1 MAIPFSQRTGG
12 TSHARRLSSP
22 YLSDR
27 LSWLRVL
34 GAFVLLSLLASASL
48 NASPPSPSA
57 RKEQARE
64 QFDKAEQMREAL
76 NGRPADQRSR
86 KDYQR
91 VADAYRKV
99 YYVAPASSKADA
111 SVVAVAE
118 ILADMGRQFQPD
130 EKDLRAAISQY
141 EFLRREYPGSK
152 YRFQALFT
160 VGQIYKEDLGDDDA
174 ARETFEDFLKHYP
187 RNSLAPEAKQAL
199 AELNQPQPSKKPVE
213 EAHTNKDQPPAAETA
228 SLSTAKKKSALPMVT
243 GIRHWSTPDYTRVA
257 IDVDS
262 EVKYEAGR
270 VPNPDRIFFD
280 LPDTK
285 LASVLV
291 GKSFEVQDGFLKK
304 IRVAQY
310 QPGSTRVVLE
320 VADVSDYSAFL
331 LPNPYRLIIDIHGRQ
346 PQSPTQVARANAA
359 APPGSGDRSVTAVEN
374 EKPYRSVEKANEA
387 GKANATSNSAG
398 GTKKTASLPNIVAAK
413 PGITTPQPARSA
425 ASTSASSS
433 KATPHRVVVDDDDAD
448 DASSDATPPAPASSR
463 ALSPKA
469 SKPVDGS
476 FSTSTAS
483 AADNPTAQKASNK
496 PMPTT
501 TVTNPKPPDPLFSG
515 PGDSSGPELK
525 ATTQPTTAPT
535 AVAVAPRSTQ
545 KKTTKTAAANLPTTH
560 EAEPTSSGDRSLTR
574 ALGLKIGR
582 IVVDAGHGGHDAG
595 TIGPNGLLEK
605 DLVLDVALRLGRLL
619 ETRLGADVIYTRD
632 DDTFIPLET
641 RTAIANEHQADLF
654 ISVHANSSS
663 DPSARGVET
672 YYLNFTSNPDAL
684 EVAARENAVSEKSI
698 FELQD
703 LVKKI
708 TLKDKIDESRE
719 LATDVQTC
727 LYNGLATRHSTLR
740 DRGVKK
746 APFVVLIGA
755 NMPSILA
762 EISFVSNP
770 TDEARLETPEYREKI
785 AESLYK
791 GVAKYADGL
800 SGIKVAARFNKEA
813 GQ

>member
-1 MAIPFSQRTGG
+1 MRDSPG
-12 TSHARRLSSP
+12 ARNPRPSSP
-22 YLSDR
+22 YAGQNVTPSLRCTSR
-27 LSWLRVL
+27 LLALVSVV
-34 GAFVLLSLLASASL
+34 VLLTVSVDAA
-48 NASPPSPSA
+48 PSPAA
-57 RKEQARE
+57 RKQEARE
-64 QFDKAEQMREAL
+64 QFDKAEQMRESL
-76 NGRPADQRSR
+76 NGMPADQRTR
-86 KDYQR
+86 KDYQH

-99 YYVAPASSKADA
+99 YYVSPASSKADA

-118 ILADMGRQFQPD
+118 ILADEGRQFQPG

-160 VGQIYKEDLGDDDA
+160 IGQIYKEDLGDDDA
-174 ARETFEDFLKHYP
+174 ARDTFHDFLKHYP

-199 AELNQPQPSKKPVE
+199 AELNQPKPAPKPVPIE
-213 EAHTNKDQPPAAETA
+213 DARSERSNSPAADAIAAANPPVAPVSASATPA
-228 SLSTAKKKSALPMVT
+228 SLTTKKKSGLTLVT

-257 IDVDS
+257 IDVEG

-280 LPDTK
+280 LADTK

-291 GKSFEVQDGFLKK
+291 GKSFDVQDGFLKK

-310 QPGSTRVVLE
+310 QPGATRVVLE

-346 PQSPTQVARANAA
+346 PQSQTLIAKANSASSAANVEGTVTSVAK
-359 APPGSGDRSVTAVEN
+359 
-374 EKPYRSVEKANEA
+374 EKSFRSVEKANETDRA
-387 GKANATSNSAG
+387 VMPPAASASA
-398 GTKKTASLPNIVAAK
+398 KKTAASADDSAGTTQPAQPATTASSKKAAVHKVIVDDNDESADEIAPPSEHTAKTAAAK
-413 PGITTPQPARSA
+413 P
-425 ASTSASSS
+425 
-433 KATPHRVVVDDDDAD
+433 
-448 DASSDATPPAPASSR
+448 
-463 ALSPKA
+463 
-469 SKPVDGS
+469 
-476 FSTSTAS
+476 
-483 AADNPTAQKASNK
+483 N
-496 PMPTT
+496 
-501 TVTNPKPPDPLFSG
+501 DPLFAG
-515 PGDSSGPELK
+515 PKDTSGPELK
-525 ATTQPTTAPT
+525 ATTEPTTAPT
-535 AVAVAPRSTQ
+535 AVAVAPRAKDSKNKDS
-545 KKTTKTAAANLPTTH
+545 KKGTKTASTTTPTGH
-560 EAEPTSSGDRSLTR
+560 EAEPTSLGDRSLTR
-574 ALGLKIGR
+574 TLGLKLGR
-582 IVVDAGHGGHDAG
+582 IVVDAGHGGHDTG
-595 TIGPNGLLEK
+595 TIGPDGLMEK

-654 ISVHANSSS
+654 VSIHANSSS

-672 YYLNFTSNPDAL
+672 YYLNFTSNADAL
-684 EVAARENAVSEKSI
+684 EVAARENAVSQKSI

-708 TLKDKIDESRE
+708 TLKDKIEESRE
-719 LATDVQTC
+719 LAIDVQQS
-727 LYNGLATRHSTLR
+727 LYTGLANKHSTLR

-770 TDEARLETPEYREKI
+770 TDESKLETPEYREKI

-791 GVAKYADGL
+791 GIAKYAGGL
-800 SGIKVAARFNKEA
+800 SGVKVATKFNREA
-813 GQ
+813 SQ

>member
-1 MAIPFSQRTGG
+1 M
-12 TSHARRLSSP
+12 
-22 YLSDR
+22 
-27 LSWLRVL
+27 
-34 GAFVLLSLLASASL
+34 SLLAAASRNSYAL
-48 NASPPSPSA
+48 NAA
-57 RKEQARE
+57 TRKQEAAD
-64 QFDKAEQMREAL
+64 QFEKAEQMREAL
-76 NGRPADQRSR
+76 NGRPVQERTHR
-86 KDYQR
+86 DYQH

-111 SVVAVAE
+111 SVIAVAE
-118 ILADMGRQFQPD
+118 ILATMGRQFEPG
-130 EKDLRAAISQY
+130 EKDLRSAIREY

-160 VGQIYKEDLGDDDA
+160 IGQIYAEDLGDNDDA
-174 ARETFEDFLKHYP
+174 RKTFEEFLRRYP
-187 RNSLAPEAKQAL
+187 RQALAREAKQAL
-199 AELNQPQPSKKPVE
+199 AELDQPKTTVQPSE
-213 EAHTNKDQPPAAETA
+213 EASIPKPEASVAETSA
-228 SLSTAKKKSALPMVT
+228 QPAVPKKSGLPVVT

-257 IDVDS
+257 IDVDQ
-262 EVKYEAGR
+262 EVKYEVGR
-270 VPNPDRIFFD
+270 VPHPDRIFFD

-291 GKSFEVQDGFLKK
+291 GKSFDVQDGFLKK

-310 QPGSTRVVLE
+310 HPGYTRVVLE

-346 PQSPTQVARANAA
+346 PRSKTQVAQLESSANSAFEDPGPPSGEIASSLPSTSRAAKGVA
-359 APPGSGDRSVTAVEN
+359 KS
-374 EKPYRSVEKANEA
+374 SVEHN
-387 GKANATSNSAG
+387 GKQNAPKTVDGENS
-398 GTKKTASLPNIVAAK
+398 
-413 PGITTPQPARSA
+413 
-425 ASTSASSS
+425 ASTSQPPNHS
-433 KATPHRVVVDDDDAD
+433 TPAVTAAESTPYHGKIVVDENDEVSTDDLPPRI
-448 DASSDATPPAPASSR
+448 ASTAKPSTA
-463 ALSPKA
+463 KA
-469 SKPVDGS
+469 SHPTV
-476 FSTSTAS
+476 AR
-483 AADNPTAQKASNK
+483 AVNPN
-496 PMPTT
+496 
-501 TVTNPKPPDPLFSG
+501 DPLFSD
-515 PGDSSGPELK
+515 PGDTKGPELK
-525 ATTQPTTAPT
+525 ATNEPTTAPT
-535 AVAVAPRSTQ
+535 AVAVAPRAKDR
-545 KKTTKTAAANLPTTH
+545 KKTSKVVSTDLPSAH
-560 EAEPTSSGDRSLTR
+560 EAEPTSAGDRNLTR
-574 ALGLKIGR
+574 VLGLKIGR
-582 IVVDAGHGGHDAG
+582 IVVDAGHGGHDTG

-605 DLVLDVALRLGRLL
+605 DLVLDVSLRLGRLL

-654 ISVHANSSS
+654 ISVHANSSP

-708 TLKDKIDESRE
+708 TLKEKIEESQE
-719 LATDVQTC
+719 LATDVQRS
-727 LYNGLATRHSTLR
+727 LYGGLAGKHSTLR

-770 TDEARLETPEYREKI
+770 TDAEKLETPEYREKI

-791 GVAKYADGL
+791 GIAKYAGGL
-800 SGIKVAARFNKEA
+800 SGVKVASKLSKPTGE
-813 GQ
+813 

>member
-1 MAIPFSQRTGG
+1 MATLFS
-12 TSHARRLSSP
+12 ARGSVRSANRLSLP
-22 YLSDR
+22 CPTRHAWYLKP
-27 LSWLRVL
+27 LS
-34 GAFVLLSLLASASL
+34 AIVLLLFITSASQ
-48 NASPPSPSA
+48 NGFPWSAAS
-57 RKEQARE
+57 RKQEAAD

-76 NGRPADQRSR
+76 NGRPAEERTR
-86 KDYQR
+86 REYQR

-111 SVVAVAE
+111 SVIAVAE
-118 ILADMGRQFQPD
+118 ILATMGRQFEPG
-130 EKDLRAAISQY
+130 EKDLRSAIREY
-141 EFLRREYPGSK
+141 EFLRHEYPGSK

-160 VGQIYKEDLGDDDA
+160 IGQIYAEDLGDDEDA
-174 ARETFEDFLKHYP
+174 RKTFEEFLQRYP
-187 RNSLAPEAKQAL
+187 RQPLAREAKQAL
-199 AELNQPQPSKKPVE
+199 VELNQAKSSKKPVE
-213 EAHTNKDQPPAAETA
+213 EARTDPGETSASETVSQPT
-228 SLSTAKKKSALPMVT
+228 LAKKSGLPMVT

-257 IDVDS
+257 IDVDR
-262 EVKYEAGR
+262 EIKYEAGR
-270 VPNPDRIFFD
+270 VPDPDRIFFD

-291 GKSFEVQDGFLKK
+291 GKSFDVQDGFLKK

-346 PQSPTQVARANAA
+346 PHSKTQVARLEDPPSPAPDKPGPSVAKVPTTSPEKTGPAA
-359 APPGSGDRSVTAVEN
+359 AKAAAKSSSDGNPRNSAVGTPVGDKSTDAHATHPAASGRPA
-374 EKPYRSVEKANEA
+374 P
-387 GKANATSNSAG
+387 ATSFPR
-398 GTKKTASLPNIVAAK
+398 K
-413 PGITTPQPARSA
+413 
-425 ASTSASSS
+425 
-433 KATPHRVVVDDDDAD
+433 VVVDENDEVSTDDL
-448 DASSDATPPAPASSR
+448 P
-463 ALSPKA
+463 SPKA
-469 SKPVDGS
+469 A
-476 FSTSTAS
+476 TA
-483 AADNPTAQKASNK
+483 K
-496 PMPTT
+496 
-501 TVTNPKPPDPLFSG
+501 PKPAKAAQTTAAHTVNPNDPLFSD
-515 PGDSSGPELK
+515 PGDTNGPELK
-525 ATTQPTTAPT
+525 ATRQPTTAPT
-535 AVAVAPRSTQ
+535 AVAVAPRAKDR
-545 KKTTKTAAANLPTTH
+545 KKSKVAAADTPAVH
-560 EAEPTSSGDRSLTR
+560 EAEPTSAGERSLTR

-582 IVVDAGHGGHDAG
+582 IVVDAGHGGHDTG

-641 RTAIANEHQADLF
+641 RTAVANEHQADLF
-654 ISVHANSSS
+654 ISVHANSSPDS
-663 DPSARGVET
+663 TARGVET

-708 TLKDKIDESRE
+708 TLKEKIEESRE
-719 LATDVQTC
+719 LASDVQQS
-727 LYNGLATRHSTLR
+727 LYSGLAGKHSALR

-770 TDEARLETPEYREKI
+770 TDAAKLETPEYREKI

-791 GVAKYADGL
+791 GIAKYAGGL
-800 SGIKVAARFNKEA
+800 SGVKVASKLSKPSGE
-813 GQ
+813 